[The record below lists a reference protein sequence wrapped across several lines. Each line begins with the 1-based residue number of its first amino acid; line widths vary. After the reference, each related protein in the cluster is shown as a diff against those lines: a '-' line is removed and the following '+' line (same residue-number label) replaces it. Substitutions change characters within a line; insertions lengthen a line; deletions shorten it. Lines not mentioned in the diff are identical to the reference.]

1 MMSINNNNSELL
13 VLVES
18 FNPDIIND
26 LFKNLSKN
34 SKIKIILDSDLFIF
48 NNLNNFDEIHYNI
61 FDYIVLKIEGYYF
74 AFNRDF
80 MLIIINLCKEHNL
93 FICEISPNFDNFH
106 GEKLLFEN
114 RVNFFTPE
122 YANLFAPKPK
132 YKFSYKKSYLL
143 GVIPF
148 TFSLIIF
155 IFNYNYSKSIL
166 NINKKIALKYD
177 SIKKYEKEYNSLK
190 EIKSNRKV
198 FEKYLNDTAP
208 KIISILNSINRS
220 SNKKIFYKKIEIEK
234 SKIKIIGNSFN
245 LTELYNLESEL
256 AKNGFYN
263 INNDFIKNNES
274 YFEFSIDCNIGESY
288 EI

>member
-1 MMSINNNNSELL
+1 MSINNNNSELL

-122 YANLFAPKPK
+122 
-132 YKFSYKKSYLL
+132 
-143 GVIPF
+143 
-148 TFSLIIF
+148 
-155 IFNYNYSKSIL
+155 
-166 NINKKIALKYD
+166 
-177 SIKKYEKEYNSLK
+177 
-190 EIKSNRKV
+190 
-198 FEKYLNDTAP
+198 
-208 KIISILNSINRS
+208 
-220 SNKKIFYKKIEIEK
+220 
-234 SKIKIIGNSFN
+234 
-245 LTELYNLESEL
+245 
-256 AKNGFYN
+256 
-263 INNDFIKNNES
+263 
-274 YFEFSIDCNIGESY
+274 
-288 EI
+288 